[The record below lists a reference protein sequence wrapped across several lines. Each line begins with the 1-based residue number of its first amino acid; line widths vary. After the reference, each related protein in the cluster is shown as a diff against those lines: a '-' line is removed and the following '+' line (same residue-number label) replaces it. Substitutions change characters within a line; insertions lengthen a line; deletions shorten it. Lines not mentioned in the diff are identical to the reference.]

1 MLVVCAAL
9 LSALLAHGAPPVQAA
24 GVLAGRLL
32 QRVGALATPQ
42 EALLST
48 SSASL
53 AQLPQGPG
61 TRVGAP
67 AAHAGHMT
75 VLQPVLV
82 ALLVPACWRA
92 RSAVKPGFQ
101 TKPRLPLRKELIV
114 TCLLLLLA
122 TPVAGGRRSRAQRRT
137 AALGSGG
144 GTSSAL
150 GFQPAGGPPAA
161 SPARDCPQNP
171 PCSRRCA
178 PTRAELIFETPRP
191 GLHAESAEART
202 GGAAGAGPSW
212 SCPCGHKTARA
223 HHSAVAQWLR
233 TLHGAEARHSDVR
246 VTPAIRA
253 ADEAVNAA
261 CRQAT
266 PEQIARAFEGLRLA
280 QSAPRVES
288 RDDVA
293 EACSDEEARSELDAS
308 DSDDLDGPWFRSDDW
323 GARPDEWGSD

>member
-1 MLVVCAAL
+1 MRVLVVCAAL

-32 QRVGALATPQ
+32 PRVGALATPQ
-42 EALLST
+42 ETLLST
-48 SSASL
+48 GSASL

-61 TRVGAP
+61 TRVGVP

-75 VLQPVLV
+75 VLQPVLL
-82 ALLVPACWRA
+82 ALLVPACWQA

-171 PCSRRCA
+171 PCLRRR
-178 PTRAELIFETPRP
+178 PLSPNNNFVLTFETPRP

-212 SCPCGHKTARA
+212 SRPCGHVEVIACY
-223 HHSAVAQWLR
+223 
-233 TLHGAEARHSDVR
+233 GAITVLSKEYYRHQQPENDSNM
-246 VTPAIRA
+246 P
-253 ADEAVNAA
+253 NAA
-261 CRQAT
+261 RPLLPPIKVVQMH
-266 PEQIARAFEGLRLA
+266 
-280 QSAPRVES
+280 
-288 RDDVA
+288 
-293 EACSDEEARSELDAS
+293 SELLSLSLEADPSVFSMYGNGLPGHTAS
-308 DSDDLDGPWFRSDDW
+308 KRAVHSSWEHAECVYPAGF
-323 GARPDEWGSD
+323 GG

>member
-1 MLVVCAAL
+1 MRVLVVCAAL

-32 QRVGALATPQ
+32 PRVGALATPK

-61 TRVGAP
+61 TRVGVP

-75 VLQPVLV
+75 VLQPVLL
-82 ALLVPACWRA
+82 ALLVPACWQA

-171 PCSRRCA
+171 PCLRLRPPPPVITLLDA
-178 PTRAELIFETPRP
+178 RP

-246 VTPAIRA
+246 VTPAMRA

-266 PEQIARAFEGLRLA
+266 PEQIAR
-280 QSAPRVES
+280 VES

-293 EACSDEEARSELDAS
+293 DACSEEARSELDAS